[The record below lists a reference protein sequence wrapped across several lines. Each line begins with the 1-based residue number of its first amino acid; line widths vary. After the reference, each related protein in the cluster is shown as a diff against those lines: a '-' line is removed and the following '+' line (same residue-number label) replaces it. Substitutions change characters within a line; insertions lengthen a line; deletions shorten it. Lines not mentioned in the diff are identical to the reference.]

1 MTAQEQAV
9 AKAREKLKRK
19 TAVVQ
24 RVLATA
30 DGQEMM
36 KYLRDEFLYALPK
49 ESPHGPGYRVG
60 TADVIAY
67 LMQMNDFREE

>member
-1 MTAQEQAV
+1 MTAQEQAI

-19 TAVVQ
+19 ASVVQ

-36 KYLRDEFLYALPK
+36 KFLRDEFLYALPK

-67 LMQMNDFREE
+67 LMQMNDFKEE

>member
-1 MTAQEQAV
+1 MTREQAV
-9 AKAREKLKRK
+9 ATAREKLKRK
-19 TAVVQ
+19 TAVVK

-36 KYLRDEFLYALPK
+36 KYLRDEFLYVLPK

>member
-1 MTAQEQAV
+1 MTREQAV
-9 AKAREKLKRK
+9 ATAREKLKRK
-19 TAVVQ
+19 TAVVK